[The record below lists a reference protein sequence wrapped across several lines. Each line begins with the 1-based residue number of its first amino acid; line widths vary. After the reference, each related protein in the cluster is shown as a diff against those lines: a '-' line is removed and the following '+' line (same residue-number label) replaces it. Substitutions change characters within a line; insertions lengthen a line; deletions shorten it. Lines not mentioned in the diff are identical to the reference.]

1 MSRHLTIPTADTQ
14 LYTVDNPG
22 SAPPLLFLSG
32 GFGTIHN
39 WNRVIDRLS
48 GRYRAV
54 LFDARARG
62 KSGTSADYSVQ
73 GAVNDIGRVIDA
85 TELDRPILVA
95 WSYGAPS
102 LSNTRHGIRIR
113 SVGWFSSTVLTRSRC
128 STSRESSRS
137 GHSFA
142 ALPGLCASLPRSAA
156 RRICRPIKQRTW

>member
-62 KSGTSADYSVQ
+62 
-73 GAVNDIGRVIDA
+73 N
-85 TELDRPILVA
+85 P
-95 WSYGAPS
+95 APRR
-102 LSNTRHGIRIR
+102 TIP
-113 SVGWFSSTVLTRSRC
+113 C
-128 STSRESSRS
+128 RE
-137 GHSFA
+137 
-142 ALPGLCASLPRSAA
+142 P
-156 RRICRPIKQRTW
+156 

>member
-22 SAPPLLFLSG
+22 GAPPLLFLSG

-39 WNRVIDRLS
+39 WNRVIDRLG

-62 KSGTSADYSVQ
+62 KSGTSTDYSVQ

-85 TELDRPILVA
+85 TELDRRSSSLGPTA
-95 WSYGAPS
+95 RPS
-102 LSNTRHGIRIR
+102 LSDTRHGMRIR
-113 SVGWFSSTVLTRSRC
+113 SVGWFSSTVLT
-128 STSRESSRS
+128 
-137 GHSFA
+137 
-142 ALPGLCASLPRSAA
+142 P
-156 RRICRPIKQRTW
+156 

>member
-22 SAPPLLFLSG
+22 GAPPLLFLSG

-39 WNRVIDRLS
+39 WNRVIDRLG

-62 KSGTSADYSVQ
+62 KSGT
-73 GAVNDIGRVIDA
+73 
-85 TELDRPILVA
+85 
-95 WSYGAPS
+95 
-102 LSNTRHGIRIR
+102 
-113 SVGWFSSTVLTRSRC
+113 C